1 MTEEIKATMKPLEN
15 KPSSSTSV
23 SRRRFLV
30 GTTAAAGIVVV
41 AAACGDDKKKTDTG
55 AGTDTTGGTTGDTTA
70 TTAAGA
76 SSDLDT
82 AAAAA
87 GLEKLAFDT
96 YTAAG
101 QLATTGKLG
110 ASVPPA
116 VVTFVTTAAKQHQ
129 EALENWNKVLTAGG
143 RQAVTVPTASLKPTV
158 DAAAGKLTDVPGA
171 ATLAL
176 RLEDY
181 ASQTYQKVIPT
192 LKSTDAIKLAAQI
205 NVVGSQ
211 HQTILRYVLGLY
223 PVGSGPTKSANG
235 LANVDFAPADPQPKL
250 ITG

>member
-1 MTEEIKATMKPLEN
+1 VTQETNETMEHELDINPLT
-15 KPSSSTSV
+15 STAV
-23 SRRRFLV
+23 SRRRFLT
-30 GTTAAAGIVVV
+30 GTTVAAGLAVFAV
-41 AAACGDDKKKTDTG
+41 ACGNDDDNGDAG
-55 AGTDTTGGTTGDTTA
+55 AGGQTGGTTA
-70 TTAAGA
+70 TTAANA
-76 SSDLDT
+76 NADLEV

-116 VVTFVTTAAKQHQ
+116 VATFVTTAAKQHQ
-129 EALENWNKVLTAGG
+129 EALDNWNKVLGAGG

-158 DAAAGKLTDVPGA
+158 DAAAAKLTDVPGA

-181 ASQTYQKVIPT
+181 ASQTYQSVIPT
-192 LKSTDAIKLAAQI
+192 LKNPDAIKLAAQI
-205 NVVGSQ
+205 TVVGSQ
-211 HQTILRYVLGLY
+211 HQAILRYVLGLY
-223 PVGSGPTKSANG
+223 PVGSGPTKAANG
-235 LANVDFAPADPQPKL
+235 LSNADFAPSNPQPSL

>member
-1 MTEEIKATMKPLEN
+1 MNEETK
-15 KPSSSTSV
+15 TSMEQQSPINMLASAAV

-30 GTTAAAGIVVV
+30 GSGVAAGLVVLTAACGNDDDDDSGAGSGQTGGATATTAAAG
-41 AAACGDDKKKTDTG
+41 G
-55 AGTDTTGGTTGDTTA
+55 ANA
-70 TTAAGA
+70 
-76 SSDLDT
+76 DLEV

-129 EALENWNKVLTAGG
+129 EALDNWNKVLTGAG
-143 RQAVTVPTASLKPTV
+143 RPAVTAPTAALKPTV

-181 ASQTYQKVIPT
+181 ASQTYQSVIPT
-192 LKSTDAIKLAAQI
+192 LKSPDAIKLAAQI
-205 NVVGSQ
+205 TVVGSQ
-211 HQTILRYVLGLY
+211 HQAILRYVLGLY
-223 PVGSGPTKSANG
+223 PVGSGPMKAATG
-235 LANVDFAPADPQPKL
+235 LANVDFAPSSPTTAL

>member
-1 MTEEIKATMKPLEN
+1 MNEETK
-15 KPSSSTSV
+15 TSMEQESPMNALASAAV

-30 GTTAAAGIVVV
+30 GSGVAAGLVVLT
-41 AAACGDDKKKTDTG
+41 AACGNDDKTDSGSGQTG
-55 AGTDTTGGTTGDTTA
+55 ATAATTA

-76 SSDLDT
+76 NTDLDT

-110 ASVPPA
+110 AKVPDA
-116 VVTFVTTAAKQHQ
+116 VATFVTTAAKQHQ
-129 EALENWNKVLTAGG
+129 EALDSWNKVLTSAG
-143 RQAVTVPTASLKPTV
+143 RPAVTAPTAALKPTV

-192 LKSTDAIKLAAQI
+192 LKSPDAIKLAAQI
-205 NVVGSQ
+205 TVVGSQ
-211 HQTILRYVLGLY
+211 HQAILRYVLGLY
-223 PVGSGPTKSANG
+223 PVGSGPAKDTK
-235 LANVDFAPADPQPKL
+235 DFAPADPQPAL

>member
-1 MTEEIKATMKPLEN
+1 MTEKTKESMEQDSPLTTLA
-15 KPSSSTSV
+15 STAV

-30 GTTAAAGIVVV
+30 GSSVAAGLVVLT
-41 AAACGDDKKKTDTG
+41 AACGNDDDDTDTG
-55 AGTDTTGGTTGDTTA
+55 AGGQTGGTTA
-70 TTAAGA
+70 TTAGA
-76 SSDLDT
+76 NADLDV

-110 ASVPPA
+110 ASVPDV

-129 EALENWNKVLTAGG
+129 ETLDAWNRVLTSNG
-143 RQAVTVPTASLKPTV
+143 RPAVSTPTAALKPTV
-158 DAAAGKLTDVPGA
+158 DAAAAKLTTVPET

-181 ASQTYQKVIPT
+181 ASQTYQSVIPT
-192 LKSTDAIKLAAQI
+192 LKGPDAIKLAAQV
-205 NVVGSQ
+205 NVVSQ
-211 HQTILRYVLGLY
+211 QRQAILRYVLGLY
-223 PVGSGPTKSANG
+223 PVGSGPMKAPNG
-235 LANVDFAPADPQPKL
+235 LANVDFAPSSPTPAL

>member
-1 MTEEIKATMKPLEN
+1 VTQETNERMEQDLSINSL
-15 KPSSSTSV
+15 TSAAV
-23 SRRRFLV
+23 SRRRFLT
-30 GTTAAAGIVVV
+30 GTTVAAGLAVFAV
-41 AAACGDDKKKTDTG
+41 ACGDDSDDSDTG
-55 AGTDTTGGTTGDTTA
+55 AGQTGGTTA
-70 TTAAGA
+70 TTAANA
-76 SSDLDT
+76 NADLDV

-87 GLEKLAFDT
+87 GLEKLAADT

-116 VVTFVTTAAKQHQ
+116 VAAFVTSAAKQHQ
-129 EALENWNKVLTAGG
+129 EALDSWNKVLTGAG
-143 RQAVTVPTASLKPTV
+143 RPAVTVATASLKPTV

-181 ASQTYQKVIPT
+181 ASQTYQSVIPT
-192 LKSTDAIKLAAQI
+192 LKSPDAIKLAAQI
-205 NVVGSQ
+205 TVVGSQ
-211 HQTILRYVLGLY
+211 HQAILRYVLGLY
-223 PVGSGPTKSANG
+223 PVGSGPGKAANG
-235 LANVDFAPADPQPKL
+235 LSNADFAPASPQPSL